1 MTGTM
6 NPLTERE
13 RETLN
18 RRLVTRREE
27 LRNEVQTQLANSDDP
42 RVAGFA
48 NELAA
53 TEDWVLADI
62 LADMD
67 IAMVTRDIAELGEV
81 VAALA
86 RIDDGSYGTCSN
98 CGEPIG
104 WPRLNAQPTAQRCIR
119 CQEAFETT
127 RGKPGPPTL

>member
-1 MTGTM
+1 MD
-6 NPLTERE
+6 PLTDSERDA
-13 RETLN
+13 LS
-18 RRLVTRREE
+18 RRLAARREE
-27 LRNEVQTQLANSDDP
+27 LREEVQTQLAKSEDP

-67 IAMVTRDIAELGEV
+67 IAMVTRDIAELGDVE
-81 VAALA
+81 AALDRVA
-86 RIDDGSYGTCSN
+86 SGSYGTCSN

-104 WPRLNAQPTAQRCIR
+104 WPRLNAQPIAQRCIR
-119 CQEAFETT
+119 CQEAFEASH
-127 RGKPGPPTL
+127 GKQGPPTL

>member
-1 MTGTM
+1 MT
-6 NPLTERE
+6 PLSKQQSEA
-13 RETLN
+13 LSQ
-18 RRLVTRREE
+18 RLSARREA
-27 LRNEVQTQLANSDDP
+27 LRAEVHTQLANSDDP

-67 IAMVTRDIAELGEV
+67 IAMVTRDIAELGDVEV
-81 VAALA
+81 ALG
-86 RIDDGSYGTCSN
+86 RIADGSYGTCSS

-104 WPRLNAQPTAQRCIR
+104 WPRLNAQPTAERCIA
-119 CQEAFETT
+119 CQEKFEAA
-127 RGKPGPPTL
+127 RGRPGPPTL